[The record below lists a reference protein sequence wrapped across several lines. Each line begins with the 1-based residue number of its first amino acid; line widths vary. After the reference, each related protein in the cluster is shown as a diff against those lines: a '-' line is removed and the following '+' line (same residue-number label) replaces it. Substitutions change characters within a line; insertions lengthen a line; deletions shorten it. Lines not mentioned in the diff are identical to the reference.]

1 MKFGGG
7 DFAASSKL
15 EEFLRFKEF
24 PNSWNSADLVDKIL
38 VVTMPETTT
47 IEPPKRILS
56 ASVTAKHLRVSRPTF
71 SKYERR
77 GVFQPD
83 LRKLLISCT

>member
-1 MKFGGG
+1 
-7 DFAASSKL
+7 
-15 EEFLRFKEF
+15 
-24 PNSWNSADLVDKIL
+24 
-38 VVTMPETTT
+38 MPETTT

-77 GVFQPD
+77 GIFQPD
-83 LRKLLISCT
+83 YLSDGGSFYDVDRLQLLADAIEQNRSRNWRHLSAAA